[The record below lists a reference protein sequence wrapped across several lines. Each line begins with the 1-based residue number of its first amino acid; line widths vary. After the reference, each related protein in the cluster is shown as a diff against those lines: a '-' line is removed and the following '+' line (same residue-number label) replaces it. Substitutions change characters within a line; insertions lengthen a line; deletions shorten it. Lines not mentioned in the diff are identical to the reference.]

1 MNLRQIKL
9 ASLIAGLSI
18 LSAVISL
25 IFVNQAD
32 KSLATGHL
40 YISEKIFKDVSEIQ
54 ISGPSVKVTFIP
66 EEHLWRIKE
75 ADYYYADFNLMHNIL
90 NSLKSA
96 RIINK
101 QPLTTTRMTELGFKT
116 GANSQENTFIQ
127 IKDKKGR
134 EIEHIIFGSHS
145 SDKEATFLKRPTE
158 DAIYTVNKYIN
169 FPETLSSWLQQ
180 PLVSIE
186 ERNIQQFS
194 LNQIQYS
201 RKDKSQAFT
210 TSSPNKL
217 SAVKITQILQKFK
230 YLSYEEVVSAQN
242 FDDTLYPHRAE
253 IVLTDFSGLVRHLE
267 ILTDNSTYWLR
278 QTFSTTPLPTRE
290 TNDYIKNNSFL
301 YDGWYFKVS
310 PQEGKRLYTYA
321 NG

>member
-1 MNLRQIKL
+1 MDRVH
-9 ASLIAGLSI
+9 SI
-18 LSAVISL
+18 R
-25 IFVNQAD
+25 
-32 KSLATGHL
+32 
-40 YISEKIFKDVSEIQ
+40 
-54 ISGPSVKVTFIP
+54 KVQ
-66 EEHLWRIKE
+66 LQSRKW
-75 ADYYYADFNLMHNIL
+75 
-90 NSLKSA
+90 S
-96 RIINK
+96 
-101 QPLTTTRMTELGFKT
+101 
-116 GANSQENTFIQ
+116 
-127 IKDKKGR
+127 
-134 EIEHIIFGSHS
+134 
-145 SDKEATFLKRPTE
+145 
-158 DAIYTVNKYIN
+158 IN

-267 ILTDNSTYWLR
+267 ILTDNSTYWLK